1 MKVKVDENLPD
12 EFGEIL
18 RAAGFRAHSVRE
30 ERLSGGPDAVVLNRI
45 RAEGRVLITLDLDF
59 ANILAY
65 PPAGL
70 PGIVVIRSKTQ
81 DNAAAAWKG
90 GLQA

>member
-1 MKVKVDENLPD
+1 MKLKLDENL
-12 EFGEIL
+12 GERGRKML
-18 RAAGFRAHSVRE
+18 VAAGHDVSTVTLQRMESE
-30 ERLSGGPDAVVLNRI
+30 PDITVIETCR
-45 RAEGRVLITLDLDF
+45 REGRALVTLDLDF